1 MNKTWILLL
10 VGIVLMGCAKKQAP
24 QPVAENMPVTQITGI
39 GKIVPEGGISELAS
53 PVSGIVTA
61 IPITEGSKVKK
72 GDILVQLDN
81 TGQVLAA
88 EEIANKITTQKKAV
102 ESQKWLI
109 EQKKTA
115 LADKLRKLTDAQDLL
130 TSGAT
135 AGENVR
141 TLQNEYDQSSL
152 EMKKVESDLA
162 MQQSQLD
169 EIMVQQAVKMNDL
182 KQTALRAPVNG
193 AILDI
198 LPRTGEAV
206 SQYQTYALLAPDAP
220 LVIQAEIDEMFAS
233 RLSPGQP
240 CTVSLPG
247 ENEPVAKGRV
257 IRISVDLKKK
267 SLFSDSNEDLEDRR
281 VREAEI
287 SLDSVYHTLLIN
299 TKVQCTI
306 QIN

>member
-1 MNKTWILLL
+1 MNKIWILLL
-10 VGIVLMGCAKKQAP
+10 VGIILTGCAKKQAP
-24 QPVAENMPVTQITGI
+24 PPLTEVMPVTQITGI

-53 PVSGIVTA
+53 PLSGIVTA
-61 IPITEGSKVKK
+61 IPIAEGSKVKK

-81 TGQVLAA
+81 TEQVLAA
-88 EEIANKITTQKKAV
+88 DEIANKITTQKKAV

-130 TSGAT
+130 KSGAT
-135 AGENVR
+135 AGENVL
-141 TLQNEYDQSSL
+141 TLQNEYDQASQ
-152 EMKKVESDLA
+152 EMKKFESDLS

-193 AILDI
+193 VILDI

-206 SQYQTYALLAPDAP
+206 NQYQTYARLAPDAP
-220 LVIQAEIDEMFAS
+220 LVMQAEIDEMFAP

-240 CTVSLPG
+240 CTISLPG
-247 ENEPVAKGRV
+247 ENEPVAKGRI
-257 IRISVDLKKK
+257 IRISADLKKK
-267 SLFSDSNEDLEDRR
+267 SLFSDSGEDLEDRR

-287 SLDSVYHTLLIN
+287 SLDSVYLELLIN

-306 QIN
+306 QIK

>member
-10 VGIVLMGCAKKQAP
+10 VSIVLTGCAKNQAP
-24 QPVAENMPVTQITGI
+24 QPVTKNMPVTQIAGI
-39 GKIVPEGGISELAS
+39 GKIVPEGGIRELAS

-61 IPITEGSKVKK
+61 IPKAEGSKVKK

-81 TGQVLAA
+81 TEQALAT
-88 EEIANKITTQKKAV
+88 EEIANKITTQKKAI

-115 LADKLRKLTDAQDLL
+115 LADKLRKLSDSQELL
-130 TSGAT
+130 KSGAT

-141 TLQNEYDQSSL
+141 SLQNEYDQASR
-152 EMKKVESDLA
+152 EMKKFESDLA

-169 EIMVQQAVKMNDL
+169 EIRVQQAMKMNDL

-193 AILDI
+193 VILDI

-206 SQYQTYALLAPDAP
+206 NQYQTYARLAPDEP
-220 LVIQAEIDEMFAS
+220 LIMQAEIDEMFAP
-233 RLSPGQP
+233 RLSPGQS

-247 ENEPVAKGRV
+247 ENEPVAKGRI
-257 IRISVDLKKK
+257 IRISADLKKK
-267 SLFSDSNEDLEDRR
+267 SLFSDSREDMEDRR

-287 SLDSVYHTLLIN
+287 SLDSVSRELLIN

-306 QIN
+306 QIK